1 MSECQHCK
9 ELEEQ
14 VYRLLGELQAVNLK
28 LTLMSRI
35 RELKSLV
42 DDQIKEQEDAKS

>member
-14 VYRLLGELQAVNLK
+14 VYRLLGELQVANMK
-28 LTLMSRI
+28 L
-35 RELKSLV
+35 SLV
-42 DDQIKEQEDAKS
+42 SRTKELMRLIDDQIKEKK

>member
-14 VYRLLGELQAVNLK
+14 VYRLLGELQVANLK
-28 LTLMSRI
+28 LTLVQRMK
-35 RELKSLV
+35 ELKNLV
-42 DDQIKEQEDAKS
+42 DDQTKEQEDDKR